1 MPFSVPTV
9 YPRWRGEH
17 RVAVSVLV
25 NGGGLSPL
33 ARGTL
38 TVVNANIAG
47 FRFIPAGAGNTRC
60 CSEGGCSSD
69 GLSPLARGTPSHFV
83 IAQAQP
89 RFIPAGAG
97 NTRPGANRKSATPVY
112 PRWRGEHCSKLAVVD
127 ENIGLSPL
135 ARGTPALTA
144 SPTRRARFIPAGAG
158 NTDRNRPAN
167 SQRAVYPRWR
177 GEHAREQPEHL
188 RDYGLSPLARG
199 TQRLN
204 NIFDRYARFIPAG
217 AGNTRRR
224 GAAELCRPVY
234 PRWRGEHRSHWPA
247 ARDVRGLSPLARG
260 TQWPRPVSP
269 GTSRFIPAGAGNT
282 LNIYYCFL
290 MPF

>member
-1 MPFSVPTV
+1 M
-9 YPRWRGEH
+9 
-17 RVAVSVLV
+17 
-25 NGGGLSPL
+25 
-33 ARGTL
+33 
-38 TVVNANIAG
+38 VNANIAG

-135 ARGTPALTA
+135 ARVTPALTA

-177 GEHAREQPEHL
+177 GEHYPNPLLKPRMG
-188 RDYGLSPLARG
+188 GLSPLARG
-199 TQRLN
+199 TLKAEIEEREK
-204 NIFDRYARFIPAG
+204 ARFIPAG
-217 AGNTRRR
+217 AGNTPESSLNTC
-224 GAAELCRPVY
+224 GTTVY
-234 PRWRGEHRSHWPA
+234 PRWRGEHN
-247 ARDVRGLSPLARG
+247 G
-260 TQWPRPVSP
+260 
-269 GTSRFIPAGAGNT
+269 
-282 LNIYYCFL
+282 
-290 MPF
+290 